1 MTRRWKIRLSAL
13 AAGLVSGLF
22 GGGGGMVF
30 LPLVRRCGVEERQAF
45 AVTLAVLWPVC
56 ALGAGVYL
64 WRGAVDFGVLL
75 PCLIGGFFGGLAGG
89 ASMGKIPVLWLRRVF
104 AGFLLFAGGRYLL

>member
-1 MTRRWKIRLSAL
+1 M

-22 GGGGGMVF
+22 GGGGGMVL
-30 LPLVRRCGVEERQAF
+30 LPLLRRCGVAERQAF
-45 AVTLAVLWPVC
+45 AVTVAVLWPLC

-64 WRGAVDFGVLL
+64 ARGAVDLGVLL
-75 PCLIGGFFGGLAGG
+75 PCLFGGFCGGLVGG
-89 ASMGKIPVLWLRRVF
+89 ATMGKVPVVWLRRVF